1 MKIEKILRRVAFG
14 TITFSRLAKK
24 QEARLHWDDG
34 RFEWYSRLHVA
45 EYSSKESVQQPRRAA
60 NKLPLRRET
69 REIISHISKNDD
81 PGKIELLL

>member
-1 MKIEKILRRVAFG
+1 MKIEKILQRVAFG

-24 QEARLHWDDG
+24 QEARLHWDG

-60 NKLPLRRET
+60 NILPLRRET
-69 REIISHISKNDD
+69 KGIISHISKNDD